1 MRHKYSFG
9 LLLEDYIGF
18 NRVILLFQPQLVQAI
33 KQVADV
39 MLDQKA
45 VIHSM
50 EYLGHKPFSARM
62 NKEGQAYLDGS

>member
-1 MRHKYSFG
+1 MSCD
-9 LLLEDYIGF
+9 LA
-18 NRVILLFQPQLVQAI
+18 FQPQLVQAI

-45 VIHSM
+45 VIHTM
-50 EYLGHKPFSARM
+50 EFLGHKPFSARM